1 MFEKEE
7 DTLDLHFESI
17 SNSSKPIISK
27 ILHLTCLVTITNCYK
42 ILMYLTMYN
51 FLAKY
56 LFLHS
61 KQKNVTRHTLS
72 MTSYTTGMMTTVDKL
87 RQKKLKPL
95 KVKRWPLEKKEKK
108 MQSGNRKKDNFRS
121 EYSIS
126 TIFFACLSWVSPIHY
141 E

>member
-1 MFEKEE
+1 
-7 DTLDLHFESI
+7 
-17 SNSSKPIISK
+17 
-27 ILHLTCLVTITNCYK
+27 
-42 ILMYLTMYN
+42 
-51 FLAKY
+51 
-56 LFLHS
+56 
-61 KQKNVTRHTLS
+61 

-87 RQKKLKPL
+87 RQKKTKTT
-95 KVKRWPLEKKEKK
+95 KSETMTIGEKRKK